1 MTQDNHDTPAAPE
14 DAAEIHINLDQAA
27 EAGEEQA
34 VDASAREI
42 ADLQAQVA
50 GFKEQFIRERAE
62 NENLRKRFEREKE
75 QALKYGSERLLKDL
89 LPVLDS
95 LVLGIEAARK
105 SEDAC
110 MAQFV
115 EGSEMTLKLLL
126 DTLGKHGIEEISP
139 EGEKF
144 NPEFHEAVA
153 ALPNGDVEP
162 NTVLHVAQK
171 GYVLNGRSIRA
182 AQVVVSRAP

>member
-1 MTQDNHDTPAAPE
+1 MTQDHQNTPENTEDTPE
-14 DAAEIHINLDQAA
+14 LELDL
-27 EAGEEQA
+27 EQA
-34 VDASAREI
+34 TAEI
-42 ADLQAQVA
+42 ADADAIAALEAQVA
-50 GFKEQFIRERAE
+50 QWKDQAMRAHAE
-62 NENLRKRFEREKE
+62 MDNLRKRFEREKE

-95 LVLGIEAARK
+95 LALGIDAARQ

-110 MAQFV
+110 MQQFT
-115 EGSEMTLKLLL
+115 EGSEMTLKLLI
-126 DTLGKHGIEEISP
+126 DTLGKHGIEELNP
-139 EGEKF
+139 VGEKF
-144 NPEFHEAVA
+144 NPEFHEAVT
-153 ALPNGDVEP
+153 ALPNAEVEP

>member
-1 MTQDNHDTPAAPE
+1 MMPNDHDTPEHTAP
-14 DAAEIHINLDQAA
+14 DAQDTPELNLDN
-27 EAGEEQA
+27 
-34 VDASAREI
+34 VTD
-42 ADLQAQVA
+42 
-50 GFKEQFIRERAE
+50 AE
-62 NENLRKRFEREKE
+62 NLPPAADTAELEAQIAQWKDQAIRAHAEMDNLRKRFEREKE

-95 LVLGIEAARK
+95 LSLGIEAARQ

-110 MAQFV
+110 MQQFI
-115 EGSEMTLKLLL
+115 EGSEMTLKLFL
-126 DTLGKHGIEEISP
+126 DTLAKHGIEEISP

-153 ALPNGDVEP
+153 ALPNGEVEP
-162 NTVLHVAQK
+162 NTILHVAQK

-182 AQVVVSRAP
+182 AQVVVARAP

>member
-1 MTQDNHDTPAAPE
+1 MTQDNHDTTPPTEETPE
-14 DAAEIHINLDQAA
+14 LEIDLDQAVPA
-27 EAGEEQA
+27 EETAA
-34 VDASAREI
+34 DASAEAI
-42 ADLQAQVA
+42 ATLQAQIA
-50 GFKEQFIRERAE
+50 TLKDQFIRERAE
-62 NENLRKRFEREKE
+62 NENLRKRFERDLSN
-75 QALKYGSERLLKDL
+75 AHKYGSERLLKDL

-95 LVLGIEAARK
+95 LSLGIEAARQ

-110 MAQFV
+110 MQQFI
-115 EGSEMTLKLLL
+115 EGSEMTLKLFL
-126 DTLGKHGIEEISP
+126 DTLAKHGIEEISP

-153 ALPNGDVEP
+153 ALPNGEVEP
-162 NTVLHVAQK
+162 NTILHVAQK

>member
-1 MTQDNHDTPAAPE
+1 MSHDNQTPPQDDAQTTPDLNLDNAPAAE
-14 DAAEIHINLDQAA
+14 ELASEADTAALEAQIAQWKDQAMRAHA
-27 EAGEEQA
+27 EM
-34 VDASAREI
+34 D
-42 ADLQAQVA
+42 
-50 GFKEQFIRERAE
+50 
-62 NENLRKRFEREKE
+62 NLRKRFEREKE

-126 DTLGKHGIEEISP
+126 DTLGKHGIEEVSP